1 MKPKDK
7 QQTDAYLNMLNDAK
21 EVSNTIN
28 QNTMKE
34 TEPQPEN
41 RINNTDT
48 TLQIR
53 LTNLELIQLKQ
64 LAKASGMSV
73 SKLLLNKTLTLN
85 EPTDV

>member
-1 MKPKDK
+1 MKQKDK
-7 QQTDAYLNMLNDAK
+7 EQTDAYLDMLNDAK
-21 EVSNTIN
+21 EVSKTIKAP
-28 QNTMKE
+28 TMKE

-48 TLQIR
+48 MISIR

-73 SKLLLNKTLTLN
+73 SKLILNRTLN
-85 EPTDV
+85 TNTDV